1 MRGQIGKCKLMNE
14 DLKIKQL
21 IVPIINSLGYDLV
34 RIQICDEK
42 TKTVQIMVERLD
54 EADLT
59 LEDCSIISKEI
70 SVILDINDPIS
81 GNYLLE
87 VSSPGIDRP
96 LLRLKDFEKY
106 AGFHARVDMN
116 IMFEGRKKF
125 RGRLTGIEGVNI
137 RIRVKEETYVL
148 PFDEIQ
154 KAKLLLT
161 QELLDAATQ
170 N

>member
-1 MRGQIGKCKLMNE
+1 ML
-14 DLKIKQL
+14 
-21 IVPIINSLGYDLV
+21 
-34 RIQICDEK
+34 
-42 TKTVQIMVERLD
+42 
-54 EADLT
+54 
-59 LEDCSIISKEI
+59 
-70 SVILDINDPIS
+70 
-81 GNYLLE
+81 
-87 VSSPGIDRP
+87 P
-96 LLRLKDFEKY
+96 LNFKDFEKY

-125 RGRLTGIEGVNI
+125 RGKLTGIEGVNI

-161 QELLDAATQ
+161 QELLNAATQ